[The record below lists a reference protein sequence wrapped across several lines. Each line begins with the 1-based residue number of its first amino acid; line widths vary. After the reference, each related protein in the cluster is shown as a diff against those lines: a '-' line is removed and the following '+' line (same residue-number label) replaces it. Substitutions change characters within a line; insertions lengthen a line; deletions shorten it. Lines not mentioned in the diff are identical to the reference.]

1 VSAHRVTAHHV
12 GLTVSDLERAC
23 AFYERALGLELQLAF
38 ELPGGARGAM
48 LRTPGGARVELFEVA
63 DPAKGVSG
71 ADPRDA
77 MRTLGFGHVAFE
89 LDDLDPGYETVIAAG
104 AREVWSPRPSPEP
117 GWRMAFV
124 HDLDGNLVE
133 LIGPPE

>member
-1 VSAHRVTAHHV
+1 MSQRVTPHHV
-12 GLTVSDLERAC
+12 GLTVRDLERARD
-23 AFYERALGLELQLAF
+23 FYARALGLELQLAF

-48 LRTPGGARVELFEVA
+48 LRSAHGARVELFAVSA
-63 DPAKGVSG
+63 PTAGVSRV
-71 ADPRDA
+71 DPREA

-89 LDDLDPGYETVIAAG
+89 LDDLDAGYETVMAAG
-104 AREVWSPRPSPEP
+104 AGEVWPPRPSPEP
-117 GWRMAFV
+117 GRRMAFV